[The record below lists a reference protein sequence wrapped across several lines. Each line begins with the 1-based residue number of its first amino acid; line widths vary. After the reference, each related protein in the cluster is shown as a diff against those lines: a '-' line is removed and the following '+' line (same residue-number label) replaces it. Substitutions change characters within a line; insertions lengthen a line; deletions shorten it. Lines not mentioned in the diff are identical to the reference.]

1 MDPVQALRDRI
12 DSAPR
17 PDPWKVRC
25 ARVLRYMTQEQ
36 LGIACGWSSVQKEI
50 VNRIEAYAEPIG
62 KLRIAKLAAA
72 LNVTPDDLLS
82 SPVEWRPLERP
93 GTFLARTT
101 RGRKPVPRGSGAPV
115 R

>member
-12 DSAPR
+12 DTAPR

-25 ARVLRYMTQEQ
+25 ARALRYMTQEQ

-82 SPVEWRPLERP
+82 SPVEWRANREQFDVWAAEGRP
-93 GTFLARTT
+93 DLAAWVKG
-101 RGRKPVPRGSGAPV
+101 RGGQS
-115 R
+115 